1 MAKRNDIP
9 GIYALYLK
17 TTGKWYI
24 GQAKDIT
31 TRIKKH
37 RWAAETDKHYKSSK
51 AVIANA
57 IRENGGFDNVSIV
70 ILECG
75 DKMFDTQARLD
86 AEQKYI
92 EQFKS
97 NDPNYGYNAPFTSAR
112 FPGVSKGR
120 VQGKAERLRRS
131 SPAYLYDT
139 KTERTLLFLGG
150 CKAIGKYLGFTKEK
164 QYGKD
169 VTSHAK
175 KKGILFLGRYYIIPA
190 RSEER
195 KKVCDE
201 IHKKKVLNED
211 NSRRERSIKVSTRAF
226 NEYKK
231 VVDYIDSFSMDEFG
245 L

>member
-1 MAKRNDIP
+1 MSDMKRP
-9 GIYALYLK
+9 GVYMIYIKPEKKA
-17 TTGKWYI
+17 YI
-24 GQAKDIT
+24 GESKNIGHRIQTHIWATTSNKD
-31 TRIKKH
+31 
-37 RWAAETDKHYKSSK
+37 YKSTK
-51 AVIANA
+51 GIIAKK
-57 IRENGGFDNVSIV
+57 IREYGLENAVLYVLESGDHLADHDTRLKREAYYITKYCTDNP
-70 ILECG
+70 
-75 DKMFDTQARLD
+75 K
-86 AEQKYI
+86 
-92 EQFKS
+92 
-97 NDPNYGYNAPFTSAR
+97 YGYNRQSDQSTLAQYQAIPR
-112 FPGVSKGR
+112 K
-120 VQGKAERLRRS
+120 QDKLERLRRS